1 LDSIFFLL
9 VFSAYSAFVLFAT
22 KWAMR
27 RASIPCKKTALK
39 IALPVVLYLAP
50 VADGIYG
57 YFTLQYLCATEA
69 KTELLRPIR
78 IPAEYFN
85 ADGSPRYA
93 INRGK
98 AKDVDWRMLKN
109 VIEIKNIILKN
120 YRARNL
126 ELFVE
131 ELIDVQ
137 QREPLARQSFFYFS
151 GGWLQ
156 IGGWKTWSDSCIP
169 DTGVTEIVLRDAT
182 RKP

>member
-1 LDSIFFLL
+1 MDSIFFLL

-27 RASIPCKKTALK
+27 RASIPWKKNALK
-39 IALPVVLYLAP
+39 ILLPVALYLAP

-57 YFTLQYLCATEA
+57 YFTLQHLCATEA

-109 VIEIKNIILKN
+109 VIEVKNTRSTN
-120 YRARNL
+120 YHTKNL
-126 ELFVE
+126 EGVVR
-131 ELIDVQ
+131 ELISVQ
-137 QREPLARQSFFYFS
+137 RHEKLVRQTFFYFR